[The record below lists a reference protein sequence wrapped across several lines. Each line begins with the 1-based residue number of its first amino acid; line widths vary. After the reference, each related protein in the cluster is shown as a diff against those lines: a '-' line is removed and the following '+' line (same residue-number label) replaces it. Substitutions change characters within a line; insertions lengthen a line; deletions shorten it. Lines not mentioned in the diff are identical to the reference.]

1 MSKSFS
7 QIIRSV
13 TIRRRDSCAWMT
25 PDGST
30 KCESEMNFDRQVGV
44 TEPEWRVLQARE
56 PETGRGRTD
65 HSVCAGKQGIQE
77 TDVVVIPTEDG
88 Y

>member
-1 MSKSFS
+1 M
-7 QIIRSV
+7 
-13 TIRRRDSCAWMT
+13 A

-30 KCESEMNFDRQVGV
+30 KGESEMNFDKQVGV
-44 TEPEWRVLQARE
+44 TEPEWKVLQARELQARE

-65 HSVCAGKQGIQE
+65 HSVDARKRGIQE